1 MEKPPLWQTTISAKE
16 RKRQYLQLIEEMR
29 ERWTR
34 QLKGRERDIQIKE
47 MHVHMK
53 DIKLEQQ
60 EEEFRER
67 EEAIKKIEEEALACE
82 RELEER
88 MKKSRNDY

>member
-1 MEKPPLWQTTISAKE
+1 MEKHPLWQTTIPAKE
-16 RKRQYLQLIEEMR
+16 SKRQYLQLMEEMR

-47 MHVHMK
+47 MHAHMK
-53 DIKLEQQ
+53 GIKLEQQ

-67 EEAIKKIEEEALACE
+67 EEAIKKREEEALACE
-82 RELEER
+82 
-88 MKKSRNDY
+88 